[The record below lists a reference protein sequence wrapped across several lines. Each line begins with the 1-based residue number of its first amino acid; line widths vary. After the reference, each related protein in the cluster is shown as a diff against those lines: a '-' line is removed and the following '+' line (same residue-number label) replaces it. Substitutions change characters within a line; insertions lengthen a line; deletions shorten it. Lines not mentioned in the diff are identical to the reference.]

1 MVEVTTDEQQASS
14 QCFPLLLWLH
24 FIWLSFLLSYCSM
37 EKTKVERD
45 FPQHL
50 SSQHQSSRQCHLR
63 DLPKKSQCK
72 MLSFTSKARRCSFS
86 SSSVLPLFSYCVLEK
101 LIQIAFSLLLLL
113 YNVRTFQTHPKAQK
127 GGMHS
132 LSVVVYQFLSTTA
145 SNSLRAI
152 GHNEKLS

>member
-1 MVEVTTDEQQASS
+1 MVEVTSDEQQASS

-24 FIWLSFLLSYCSM
+24 FIWLSFFLSCCM

-45 FPQHL
+45 FPQH
-50 SSQHQSSRQCHLR
+50 SQ
-63 DLPKKSQCK
+63 
-72 MLSFTSKARRCSFS
+72 FS
-86 SSSVLPLFSYCVLEK
+86 ASEQPAMSPQGFAKEK
-101 LIQIAFSLLLLL
+101 LVQDAFFYFEGTKVQFFVFLTPTPIQLLCVRKTHLDCFFPSLQCPHLLD
-113 YNVRTFQTHPKAQK
+113 RHPKAQK

-132 LSVVVYQFLSTTA
+132 LSVVVYQLLSTTA

>member
-1 MVEVTTDEQQASS
+1 MVEVTSDEQQASS

-24 FIWLSFLLSYCSM
+24 FIWLSFFLSCCM

-86 SSSVLPLFSYCVLEK
+86 SSSLLPLFSYCVLEK
-101 LIQIAFSLLLLL
+101 LIQIAFSLL

-132 LSVVVYQFLSTTA
+132 LSVVVYQLLSTTA

-152 GHNEKLS
+152 GHNEKVS